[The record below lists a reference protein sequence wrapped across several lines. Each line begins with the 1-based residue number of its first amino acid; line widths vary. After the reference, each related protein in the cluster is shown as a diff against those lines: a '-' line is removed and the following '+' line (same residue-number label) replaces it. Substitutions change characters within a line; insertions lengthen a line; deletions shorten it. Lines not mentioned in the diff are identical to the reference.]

1 MWKQED
7 ECYRKYDSL
16 SQWFDCNANQGA
28 CLTKTRPRIKLV
40 LTESV
45 DY

>member
-7 ECYRKYDSL
+7 ECCRKYDSL

-28 CLTKTRPRIKLV
+28 CLTKRSLRIKLV
-40 LTESV
+40 LTELE